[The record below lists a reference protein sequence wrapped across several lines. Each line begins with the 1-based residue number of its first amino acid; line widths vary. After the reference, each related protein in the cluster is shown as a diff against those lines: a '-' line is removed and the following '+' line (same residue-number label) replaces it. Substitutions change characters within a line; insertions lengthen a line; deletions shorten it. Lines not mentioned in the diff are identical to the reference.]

1 VKLRVVLLACVVV
14 NVMSSVFASDAGVPA
29 AGAGS
34 GVARRYVEVVDAE
47 GLSKLNPVLL
57 RDLASG
63 VSDRILK
70 RTLLH
75 AAAFSGDVDAI
86 RALVYWG
93 ADLHAHDYHGETPLS
108 IAVKEGHKEAITIL
122 LFLGAVWDDKG
133 VAETAIVNGYN
144 GTACKC
150 VFDEAYAECCAMRAS
165 GLQLEPLFNQRMR
178 RDATALLANS
188 LRTQRSRADVENI
201 LVAGADVQAVFEGGH
216 TMLHFASL
224 PLFRSPAWR
233 VFDPSGIL
241 QNDAAIEPSIETLE
255 LLICHGV
262 TLHTEN
268 CFGLTAEQ
276 VAREHGFTE
285 AGNFLA
291 QAMRWSP
298 LRKVF
303 VGVVVSAELCK

>member
-1 VKLRVVLLACVVV
+1 MKVRVVLFACVV
-14 NVMSSVFASDAGVPA
+14 MSASEGVFAADAGVPP
-29 AGAGS
+29 AGAES
-34 GVARRYVEVVDAE
+34 GAARRYVEDVDAE
-47 GLSKLNPVLL
+47 GLSKLNPVLM
-57 RDLASG
+57 RELASG
-63 VSDRILK
+63 VRDKTLK

-93 ADLHAHDYHGETPLS
+93 ADLHAHDYRGETPLN
-108 IAVKEGHKEAITIL
+108 IAVKEGQKKAITIL
-122 LFLGAVWDDKG
+122 LFLGAVWNDKG

-144 GTACKC
+144 GTECKR
-150 VFDEAYAECCAMRAS
+150 VVDEAYAECCAMRAS

-188 LRTQRSRADVENI
+188 LRTQRSLADVENI

-224 PLFRSPAWR
+224 PLFRSPDWH

-241 QNDAAIEPSIETLE
+241 ENDAAIEPSIETLE
-255 LLICHGV
+255 LLICHGAP
-262 TLHTEN
+262 LYTEN

-276 VAREHGFTE
+276 IAREHGFTE
-285 AGNFLA
+285 AANFLA
-291 QAMRWSP
+291 QASRWSL